1 MLALAAL
8 TVLAAAPVSLDF
20 KVTRTH
26 AKEVLVDGHSQVEL
40 GRSVAF
46 ERQWGAE
53 TVSFDVTVRP
63 GEDASQVVVEVTL
76 KEKGSEGKS
85 IAWRSAIAMPRQG
98 TVQNAIHWEEGG
110 REVTLTLK

>member
-8 TVLAAAPVSLDF
+8 AVLAATPVSLDF

-26 AKEVLVDGHSQVEL
+26 GKEVVVDGHSQVEL

-46 ERQWGAE
+46 ERQLAAE
-53 TVSFDVTVRP
+53 SVSFDVTVRA
-63 GEDASQVVVEVTL
+63 GDDANQVVVEVTL
-76 KEKGSEGKS
+76 KEKGPEGKA

-98 TVQNAIHWEEGG
+98 TVQNAIHWDDGG